1 MIRKY
6 LYTLYPRIALFL
18 KGLLPLD
25 RDYKNQ
31 ANIRKVYF
39 GIRIRFLGLLSLVMI
54 VIISIFTLIMYMN
67 QRRLLEDEKYRKA
80 STLTRILSG
89 PAEFY
94 LDKNIMTTK
103 EELRIKYETIVRE
116 SSNFK
121 TYNDDI
127 VSIILTDERGII
139 QFSTQKSMRK
149 QKSTQSYIK
158 RCLKQKEEKLYFYD
172 YTEKKKNKKTKE
184 VINKRYRAITYPIFL
199 HRGNVVNLLKDF
211 KKYYNKY
218 HNSDKKARN
227 QIYRSLWR
235 KYRKTLGDEFNNQ
248 KLKKQDGFPSIIV
261 KASDIDFLFL
271 KLFSNI
277 MTYRDKRIKKGEKW
291 LWRDKWLFLQK
302 KKKIDAYLND
312 MPARAKEINDLI
324 IKRLNYLSSQV
335 ENVRRLGALA
345 IIFNVDMIKKE
356 LGQNISQVMNIALV
370 MIILCGIAFLI
381 VLNYMIQNLKKLEKW
396 ALIVS
401 AGNLGTKIE
410 IDSNDEIGR
419 LGDIFNNMLDELKM
433 KYHLEKFV
441 SRSTRSM
448 IGRKKGDV
456 AIGTTKRMNLA
467 FIFSDVRGFTSFS
480 EKNDPETV
488 IEVLNFYLELQA
500 KIITSKKGD
509 IDDYTG
515 DEVMAHFGGEKRAD
529 TAIETA
535 IEIMRSI
542 KRANMERTKKNLPIF
557 EVGIGVHGG
566 DVVVGNI
573 GSSFRMDY
581 ACVGDAVNLSARLCS
596 LAKPSEILVSKEL
609 FLHAKK
615 KYRFQE
621 IPPIYVKGK
630 GKKIPI
636 VRIII

>member
-1 MIRKY
+1 
-6 LYTLYPRIALFL
+6 
-18 KGLLPLD
+18 
-25 RDYKNQ
+25 
-31 ANIRKVYF
+31 
-39 GIRIRFLGLLSLVMI
+39 
-54 VIISIFTLIMYMN
+54 MN